1 MSTIE
6 QRICPDCGSR
16 RTQVVLRGL
25 TGPTDE
31 SDQYFRCE
39 DCGRVTYEI
48 VARTAREL
56 RIARIS
62 PGRQFRASGR
72 LYEVRRVLK
81 VGLDEYLVY
90 LRPARDE
97 TATEVR

>member
-1 MSTIE
+1 M
-6 QRICPDCGSR
+6 P
-16 RTQVVLRGL
+16 RGL

-31 SDQYFRCE
+31 ADQYFLCE

-56 RIARIS
+56 RIGRIS
-62 PGRQFRASGR
+62 PGRQLRASGC
-72 LYEVRRVLK
+72 LYDVRRVLK

-90 LRPARDE
+90 LRPIKE
-97 TATEVR
+97 ESATEAQ